1 MEPVHMTEEEL
12 LLQIYENYV
21 ICENVCNPEAR
32 HCETCSVQK
41 RIDEA
46 SRNLDILEHNGMI
59 SGTPDSDK
67 PNNAAASND
76 PLHKKEE
83 TMSELTSVQ
92 SAELN
97 ESAEQPV
104 ERVTV
109 TIDTEPLPAEQSQP
123 SAEPT
128 PEEQSAAEPAQ
139 PAASTQPT
147 TYYDRFSGQEVD
159 ITKISKKAKRKL
171 LFQSVL
177 WFIVGTGGL
186 VWMIVSIIKLIR

>member
-1 MEPVHMTEEEL
+1 MEPVHMTEEQLCNEL
-12 LLQIYENYV
+12 YDNYV
-21 ICENVCNPEAR
+21 ICENACYPEAR
-32 HCETCSVQK
+32 HCDTCKVQK
-41 RIDEA
+41 RIEEVTHC
-46 SRNLDILEHNGMI
+46 LDLLQYGMI

-67 PNNAAASND
+67 PNTAAASND

-83 TMSELTSVQ
+83 TMSELTNVP
-92 SAELN
+92 SADPD

-104 ERVTV
+104 EST
-109 TIDTEPLPAEQSQP
+109 P
-123 SAEPT
+123 AEPT
-128 PEEQSAAEPAQ
+128 QPAAEQPAAEPEQ